1 MTDAYQAYKTYLN
14 LKLHFTK
21 KNFNYF
27 SVSKNRV
34 SQKALEARRDKGFF
48 YVLSKVKDLE
58 NFLIANFVVKDKFIT
73 DLVDKESETVYME
86 WLKRQESI
94 TYIFRNEIEKMD
106 DDLNKELK
114 VVDGQHP
121 MLLVRFMRKEISIET
136 LIILN
141 EVLTFFKHWEYN
153 IQEGI
158 IWKDIQLKCEK
169 YRPFL
174 KFDVKVCKSILKE
187 RFT

>member
-27 SVSKNRV
+27 NVSKNRV
-34 SQKALEARRDKGFF
+34 SQEALEARRDKGFF

-73 DLVDKESETVYME
+73 DLVDKESERVYME

-106 DDLNKELK
+106 DDLNKE
-114 VVDGQHP
+114 
-121 MLLVRFMRKEISIET
+121 
-136 LIILN
+136 
-141 EVLTFFKHWEYN
+141 
-153 IQEGI
+153 
-158 IWKDIQLKCEK
+158 
-169 YRPFL
+169 
-174 KFDVKVCKSILKE
+174 
-187 RFT
+187 